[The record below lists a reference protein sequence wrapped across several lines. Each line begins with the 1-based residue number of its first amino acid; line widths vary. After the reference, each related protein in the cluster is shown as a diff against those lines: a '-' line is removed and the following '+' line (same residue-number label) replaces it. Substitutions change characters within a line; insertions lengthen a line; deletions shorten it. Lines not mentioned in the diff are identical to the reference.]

1 MKDMAQLIREQARLV
16 VLRALANQVDERLN
30 SDLLLPQL
38 DLFGIRK
45 DRWWLHEEMRWLADM
60 GAVTLLEAGS
70 ILVATLTEK
79 GRRHLD
85 RHIAIE
91 GVQRPSRPGA

>member
-16 VLRALANQVDERLN
+16 VLRALAGQVDERLN

-45 DRWWLHEEMRWLADM
+45 DRAWLHDEMRWLADM

>member
-16 VLRALANQVDERLN
+16 VLRALAGQVDERLN

-45 DRWWLHEEMRWLADM
+45 DRAWLHDEMRWLADM
-60 GAVTLLEAGS
+60 GAVSLFEAGS

>member
-16 VLRALANQVDERLN
+16 VLRALADQVDERLN

-45 DRWWLHEEMRWLADM
+45 DRAWLHEELRWLADM

>member
-16 VLRALANQVDERLN
+16 VLRALAGQVDERLN

-45 DRWWLHEEMRWLADM
+45 DRAWLHEEMRWLADM

>member
-16 VLRALANQVDERLN
+16 VLRALAGQVDERLN

-45 DRWWLHEEMRWLADM
+45 DRAWLHDEMRWLADM
-60 GAVTLLEAGS
+60 GTVSLFEAGS

>member
-16 VLRALANQVDERLN
+16 VLRALAGQVDERLN

-45 DRWWLHEEMRWLADM
+45 DRAWLHDEMRWLADM
-60 GAVTLLEAGS
+60 GAVTLFEAGS

>member
-45 DRWWLHEEMRWLADM
+45 DRGWLHEEMRWLADM

-85 RHIAIE
+85 RHIAID

>member
-45 DRWWLHEEMRWLADM
+45 DRAWLHDEMRWLADM
-60 GAVTLLEAGS
+60 GAVTLFEAGS